1 MKKKQLAI
9 VKIGGEILNQANTT
23 DTFLKKFNALP
34 GLKILVHGGG
44 KQASTLASRMGIES
58 KMVNG
63 RRITDAEN
71 LDIAIM
77 VYGGLLNKKLV
88 AKLQAT
94 GCAAIGVSGADG
106 NAVLAN
112 KRPPQPI
119 DFGFAGDIEKVN
131 SDFLNLLLEG
141 GHTPVMCALLH
152 DGKGQMLNTNADTI
166 ASETAIAMSSIY
178 DTKLYYVFDKPGVLE
193 DVNDES
199 SVIRDINE
207 ASYQDLIASNQITDG
222 MIPKLDNGYHAL
234 HHQVGQVHLGNAEM
248 LSDAN
253 IPSTRIRL

>member
-1 MKKKQLAI
+1 MKKKQLSI
-9 VKIGGEILNQANTT
+9 VKIGGEILNKENST
-23 DTFLKKFNALP
+23 DIFLKKFNALK

-44 KQASTLASRMGIES
+44 KQASTLANRMGIES
-58 KMVNG
+58 KMING
-63 RRITDAEN
+63 RRITDSEN

-88 AKLQAT
+88 ARLQAT

-131 SDFLNLLLEG
+131 SDFLKLLLEG
-141 GHTPVMCALLH
+141 GHTPVMCALSH

-166 ASETAIAMSSIY
+166 ASETAIAMSSLY

-193 DVNDES
+193 DVDDES
-199 SVIRDINE
+199 SVIRNMSE
-207 ASYQDLIASNQITDG
+207 AIYQDLIASNQITDG

-234 HHQVGQVHLGNAEM
+234 RHQVAQVYLGNVKM
-248 LSDAN
+248 LTDAK

>member
-1 MKKKQLAI
+1 MKKEQLSI
-9 VKIGGEILNQANTT
+9 VKIGGEILNEENTT
-23 DTFLKKFNALP
+23 EIFLKKFKVLH
-34 GLKILVHGGG
+34 GKKILVHGGG
-44 KQASTLASRMGIES
+44 KQASTLAGSMGIES

-63 RRITDAEN
+63 RRITDAAN

-88 AKLQAT
+88 ARLQAS
-94 GCAAIGVSGADG
+94 GCPAIGVSGADG

-112 KRPPQPI
+112 KRPPEPI

-131 SDFLNLLLEG
+131 TDFINLLLQG
-141 GHTPVMCALLH
+141 DYTPVMCALSH

-166 ASETAIAMSSIY
+166 AAETAIAMSSLY

-199 SVIRDINE
+199 SVIRDMSE
-207 ASYQDLIASNQITDG
+207 ANYQGLIESNQITDG

-234 HHQVGQVHLGNAEM
+234 HHQVGQVKLGSADM

-253 IPSTRIRL
+253 NPSTRIRL